1 MPIRHLFR
9 TKAFLV
15 LALVV
20 AGDFLLHRWPGVYWG
35 AFALLLVAAL
45 AFARPV
51 VLRHRSARVALGL
64 AALYALSL
72 MEEFQ
77 FLGLLLCW
85 AFLIA
90 ATLLP
95 RMAGFDDALAWGFR
109 VIGAVVTS
117 PWAPLRNFI
126 LWLRA
131 FDRRPSRALG
141 RWLGILA
148 LPLVGGLIFIALFA
162 SANPLV
168 EQGLAHLDPRLWFA
182 AITGERLYDWGWLLI
197 LATAL
202 LRPQRWRLRR
212 RRATRPA
219 LALPGVTVAS
229 VGASLVVFNLI
240 FAVENGLDLAYL
252 WSGAGLPEGVTLAAY
267 AHRGAYPLIVTAL
280 LAGAFVVVT
289 LRPGSATGNSVWLR
303 RLVVLWTVQN
313 LFLVASS
320 VRRTLDYIDA
330 YDMTEMRFAALLWM
344 ALVAFGLFLICWR
357 LLAGRSTRWLINANA
372 LAAGIVVTICVFI
385 VDPAVVVAEWNLAR
399 AVGTYNRDSNNV
411 CDRLRVDWCYLSD
424 LGSAALAPAI
434 RLEQTT
440 EAPDLRA
447 EAAKLRDRLMAQLER
462 HQSSERWSFR
472 GARRL
477 AAARALLGRD

>member
-9 TKAFLV
+9 TKVFLV

-20 AGDFLLHRWPGVYWG
+20 AGDLLLFDRWPGVYGG

-72 MEEFQ
+72 IEEIQ
-77 FLGLLLCW
+77 ALGVLLFL
-85 AFLIA
+85 AFLMA
-90 ATLLP
+90 AALLP
-95 RMAGFDDALAWGFR
+95 RTARFDNALAWGFR

-117 PWAPLRNFI
+117 PWGPLRDFI

-131 FDRRPSRALG
+131 FERRPPRALG
-141 RWLGILA
+141 RSLGVLA
-148 LPLVGGLIFIALFA
+148 LPLVGGLIFVGLFA

-168 EQGLAHLDPRLWFA
+168 EQGLAQLDPRRLFAGMTGGRLFLW
-182 AITGERLYDWGWLLI
+182 GLL
-197 LATAL
+197 LVLVTAL
-202 LRPQRWRLRR
+202 LRPQRWRPRR
-212 RRATRPA
+212 RRLLGTAI
-219 LALPGVTVAS
+219 ALPGVTVAS

-252 WSGAGLPEGVTLAAY
+252 WSGAGLPEGVTLADY

-280 LAGAFVVVT
+280 LAGAFVIVT
-289 LRPGSATGNSVWLR
+289 LRPGSATANSVWLR

-330 YDMTEMRFAALLWM
+330 YRMTELRFAALLWM

-357 LLAGRSTRWLINANA
+357 LLTGRSTRWLINANA
-372 LAAGIVVTICVFI
+372 LAAGIVVTTCVFI
-385 VDPAVVVAEWNLAR
+385 VDPAMVAAEWNLAR
-399 AVGTYNRDSNNV
+399 AAGNSADEQYDWYY
-411 CDRLRVDWCYLSD
+411 LRH
-424 LGSAALAPAI
+424 LGSAALVPAI
-434 RLEQTT
+434 RLEQAT
-440 EAPDLRA
+440 EDPQLK
-447 EAAKLRDRLMAQLER
+447 AAAANLRDRLMVQLER
-462 HQSSERWSFR
+462 DQSSERWSFR

>member
-9 TKAFLV
+9 TKVFLI

-35 AFALLLVAAL
+35 AFGLLLVAAL

-51 VLRHRSARVALGL
+51 VLRHGAARVALGL
-64 AALYALSL
+64 AALYALS
-72 MEEFQ
+72 MIEEIQ
-77 FLGLLLCW
+77 LLGVLLFL
-85 AFLIA
+85 AFLTA
-90 ATLLP
+90 AALLP
-95 RMAGFDDALAWGFR
+95 RAARFDNALAWGFR

-117 PWAPLRNFI
+117 PWGPLRDFI

-131 FDRRPSRALG
+131 FDRRPPRALG

-148 LPLVGGLIFIALFA
+148 LPVVGGLIFIALFA

-168 EQGLAHLDPRLWFA
+168 EQGLAQLDPRQWLVA
-182 AITGERLYDWGWLLI
+182 LSGERMSDWGLMLI

-212 RRATRPA
+212 RRVTRRV

-240 FAVENGLDLAYL
+240 FAVENGLDLAFL

-267 AHRGAYPLIVTAL
+267 AHRGTYPLIVTAL
-280 LAGAFVVVT
+280 LAGAFVIVT
-289 LRPGSATGNSVWLR
+289 LRPGSATANSVWLR
-303 RLVVLWTVQN
+303 RLVVLWTGQN
-313 LFLVASS
+313 LVLVASS

-357 LLAGRSTRWLINANA
+357 LLTGRSTRWLINSNA
-372 LAAGIVVTICVFI
+372 LAAGIVVTTCVFI
-385 VDPAVVVAEWNLAR
+385 VDPAMVAAEWNLAR
-399 AVGTYNRDSNNV
+399 AAGNSADEQN
-411 CDRLRVDWCYLSD
+411 DWCYLRH
-424 LGSAALAPAI
+424 LGSAALVPAI

-440 EAPDLRA
+440 EDPELK
-447 EAAKLRDRLMAQLER
+447 AAAANLRDRLMVALER
-462 HQSSERWSFR
+462 DQSSERWSFR